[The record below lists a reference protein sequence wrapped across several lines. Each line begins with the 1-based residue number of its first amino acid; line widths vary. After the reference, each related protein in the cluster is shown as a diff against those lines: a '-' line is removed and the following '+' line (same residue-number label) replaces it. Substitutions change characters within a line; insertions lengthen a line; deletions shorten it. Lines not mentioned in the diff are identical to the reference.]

1 MEMETSMRL
10 VVAVGVCILAAFFL
24 FIWPFKSQQTDAV
37 TIPEIAHIN
46 VDVHFRVADRELSLL
61 SDKVSHTRACVSFA
75 DLLTRKNIV
84 RAQSAQKY
92 PEAPG
97 IVMEVAV
104 ESPKRF
110 INNVVYRSGNLLRE
124 DAANAARLIAAI
136 QADACSVIGDTQSQA
151 HWMEI
156 ISLIQSI
163 QK

>member
-1 MEMETSMRL
+1 
-10 VVAVGVCILAAFFL
+10 
-24 FIWPFKSQQTDAV
+24 
-37 TIPEIAHIN
+37 
-46 VDVHFRVADRELSLL
+46 
-61 SDKVSHTRACVSFA
+61 
-75 DLLTRKNIV
+75 
-84 RAQSAQKY
+84 
-92 PEAPG
+92 
-97 IVMEVAV
+97 MEVAV